1 MINLSIGKGR
11 YITCC
16 QIQNCIVR
24 AWTPAETGYCHA
36 HTYCIWLNV
45 VIFSLLLIYRQMD
58 ELKLTHCTL
67 WKKNHDISYITMCVH
82 DSIQCIFITIISI
95 VAYFL
100 ICNWYFYSLL
110 PDAVIILKFLD
121 ICIQL
126 LISLCPIDLY
136 GLG

>member
-58 ELKLTHCTL
+58 ELKLTHCTV
-67 WKKNHDISYITMCVH
+67 WKKNYDISYITMCVH

-110 PDAVIILKFLD
+110 PDAVIILKFID